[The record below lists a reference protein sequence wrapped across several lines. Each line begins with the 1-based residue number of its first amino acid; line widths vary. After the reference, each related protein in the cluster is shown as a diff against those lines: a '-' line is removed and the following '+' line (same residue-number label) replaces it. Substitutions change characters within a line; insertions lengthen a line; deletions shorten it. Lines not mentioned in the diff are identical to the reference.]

1 MTKENKKKGFK
12 LPNTYVIIAI
22 VVLVFA
28 ILSWI
33 VPPGTYDY
41 EQVDING
48 TMRNIAID
56 GTFHYVDE
64 AEQVKTGFLSY
75 FASFYEG
82 CVSAADIIFVIL
94 SCGGTFSVLVKTGA
108 FHAGIGALLKKFGG
122 KEIILVPVLMAVF
135 AIGGSAF
142 GMLSEF
148 YGFIPLIVGLGVAM
162 GYDAMFGFAIIVLG
176 EYIGFMGATLNPYTV
191 GVAQAIAGVPLY
203 SGTGFRVL
211 CLIAF
216 MVVCCIYVL
225 RYGKKVKKDPT
236 LSIVYGDENPHAFDK
251 SELDQFKFDT
261 KAALIVLDVVVVLVF
276 LALGM
281 TQWGWGYGELCGLF
295 YIMSIVAALIS
306 GWSADQYVD
315 NLIAGAKSVFWGA
328 VLTGMA
334 KGIVVVMEAALIKDT
349 LIYLLAG
356 LLADVPS
363 ALSAQV
369 MLLVQTLLN
378 FPISSGSGQA
388 AATMPIMA
396 PLGDLLGISR
406 QTACIAFQFGDGL
419 SNLVWPTGGC
429 VIVCGIG
436 GIPLQKWWKWFL
448 PLAGI
453 IYVMQ
458 MIFVGI
464 AGFLFPA

>member
-1 MTKENKKKGFK
+1 MTKENKKKGFQ

-41 EQVDING
+41 EKVDVNG

-64 AEQVKTGFLSY
+64 AEQVKTSFLGY

-108 FHAGIGALLKKFGG
+108 FHAGIGVLLKKLGG
-122 KEIILVPVLMAVF
+122 KEIILVPVLMMIF
-135 AIGGSAF
+135 ALGGSLF

-162 GYDAMFGFAIIVLG
+162 GYDPMFGFAIIVLG
-176 EYIGFMGATLNPYTV
+176 EYIGFMGSTLNPYTV
-191 GVAQAIAGVPLY
+191 AVAQSIAGVELY
-203 SGTGFRVL
+203 SGLGFRAVAL
-211 CLIAF
+211 VAF
-216 MVVCCIYVL
+216 MTVCVIYVL
-225 RYGKKVKKDPT
+225 RYGKKVKKDPR
-236 LSIVYGDENPHAFDK
+236 LSVVYGDENPHAFDK
-251 SELDQFKFDT
+251 NELEQFKFDT

-315 NLIAGAKSVFWGA
+315 TLIAGAKSVFWGA
-328 VLTGMA
+328 ILTGMA

-349 LIYLLAG
+349 LIFGLASVMQN
-356 LLADVPS
+356 VPS

-369 MLLVQTLLN
+369 MLFVQTLLN
-378 FPISSGSGQA
+378 FVISSGSGQA

-406 QTACIAFQFGDGL
+406 QTSCIAFQFGDGL

-464 AGFLFPA
+464 ACVVFPA